1 MNRHTLL
8 EDCAAIF
15 TGTLLVAVGI
25 YFLKSSSMIVGGTAG
40 LALLLNQFVDLSFG
54 TLYFLVNVPSISWL
68 GFALANTSPLTA
80 SSV

>member
-1 MNRHTLL
+1 M

-54 TLYFLVNVPSISWL
+54 TLYFLVNVP
-68 GFALANTSPLTA
+68 FYFLAWFRLASTSPLTA